1 MVAGSESGL
10 TAGERERLA
19 AISGAE
25 SLAALASATD
35 AASIH
40 DAYFAAKRE
49 WFDLQ
54 GRATVEASPDHLPGD
69 CVVVDGQTFC
79 VHGITH
85 ADTRAEGRFLRQH
98 AARFLDSGAAV
109 FVEQGVRPMYFSAF
123 DDVYEMDDYNW
134 AMERYAALEATP
146 PVSDVLGAPFTG
158 VVEDLDSLTA
168 ELRDAV
174 FSLIDSGRHLY
185 GESLERALG
194 DVASAF
200 LMSHE
205 DVSTGMDFASFS
217 MSRAAAEDPTKL
229 AALQDYYRRAFL
241 PQPLEREW
249 LRRHDPALELLTHA
263 RNERMADYAVYHSTA
278 ETVHLVV
285 GAAHQPGVTY
295 YLEQHRDGRRQ
306 VDDFEPVG

>member
-1 MVAGSESGL
+1 MVAGSGSRL
-10 TAGERERLA
+10 NAGERARLA
-19 AISGAE
+19 AIRSAE
-25 SLAALASATD
+25 SLAALAAETD
-35 AASIH
+35 AASVH

-54 GRATVEASPDHLPGD
+54 GRALADASSDQLPGNR
-69 CVVVDGQTFC
+69 VGVDGQTFC

-98 AARFLDSGAAV
+98 VDRFLDAGAAV
-109 FVEQGVRPMYFSAF
+109 YVEQGVRSMYFSSF
-123 DDVYEMDDYNW
+123 DDVYEMDDYAW
-134 AMERYAALEATP
+134 AMERCASLDSDP
-146 PVSDVLGAPFTG
+146 PVYDALDVPFAGLSTN
-158 VVEDLDSLTA
+158 LDSLTT

-185 GESLERALG
+185 GESFEATLG
-194 DVASAF
+194 DVASTF

-217 MSRAAAEDPTKL
+217 KSRAAADDPTKL
-229 AALQDYYRRAFL
+229 GDLQDYYRRAFL

-278 ETVHLVV
+278 DTVHLVV

-295 YLEQHRDGRRQ
+295 YLEQHRDGQRRGAE
-306 VDDFEPVG
+306 FEPVG